1 MFLPVAPAAAQAPVP
16 SSTKREAPT
25 SAPAVVDVALHEAG
39 KLHGVVVDAQGLPMS
54 GTDVAVVQS
63 GKIVA
68 RSVTDASGKFVT
80 GDLRGGVYQIAA
92 GMGVTTV
99 RVWEATTAPPI
110 ARPAAMV
117 VGSPAV
123 VRGQRKFGSL
133 VFSDAIVLGAVVA
146 AAIAIPIIISNSGD
160 DDPDGS

>member
-1 MFLPVAPAAAQAPVP
+1 MQA
-16 SSTKREAPT
+16 TK
-25 SAPAVVDVALHEAG
+25 
-39 KLHGVVVDAQGLPMS
+39 
-54 GTDVAVVQS
+54 VAVVQA

-68 RSVTDASGKFVT
+68 RSVTDKSGNFVT

-99 RVWEATTAPPI
+99 RAWDAAAAPPV
-110 ARPAAMV
+110 ARPAALV

-133 VFSDAIVLGAVVA
+133 VATDAIVLGTIIA
-146 AAIAIPIIISNSGD
+146 AAIAIPIIINNSGND
-160 DDPDGS
+160 EPAGS